1 MDIQGGVLVESQT
14 HAKPITKLSSLNE
27 KNRQAG
33 VWRPF
38 LRLIASVKLPYLWII
53 LCVVVTLTQS
63 TIALLFPQYVQK
75 ILAGDISQRTIL
87 INIALIFGM
96 GVAAS
101 VAQFVGALTS
111 SKISL
116 RFRKFIWRRLIRL
129 PIPYFDR
136 NKPREMISRTTEDTT
151 RLSNFFAVD
160 LGGIISSIYLLI
172 GTFVILFS
180 YNWRLAAVEAVII
193 PLVIVVGIVNGR
205 LSYKWTNRVQRSLAK
220 LTELLSELLV
230 NIPLIKTFTK
240 ENVEEERGK
249 EYIDKLYLAKLM
261 FTFITKLIRLLNEM
275 INVLQT
281 IIVIVLGIY
290 LVSKN
295 IITLPV
301 WIAFYLYAQ
310 SLTSAV
316 AGIMDSWANLKT
328 CQGAVRRLSE
338 ITMEPLEAYENISQR
353 MKPNDELSFDQ
364 VTFKYADHTVLR
376 NVTFSIPSGKTTAI
390 IGPSG
395 AGKSTIFN
403 LIERFYRADEGKI
416 RLGAISIDEYNLQE
430 WRNSIGCVSQ
440 ETRLFSGTLRE
451 NITYGLDRSVS
462 DEEIIDAAKEAF
474 AWEFISSF
482 EHGLDTD
489 VGEAGS
495 KLSGG
500 QRQRIAIARVIL
512 KNPGLLLLDEAT
524 SNLDAETE
532 AMVNQALKKLSSGRT
547 TIIIAHRLSTI
558 EAADQIILLGDE
570 HVKDVGNH
578 TSLLQR
584 NPLYK
589 QMIDIQKS
597 V

>member
-1 MDIQGGVLVESQT
+1 MESQT
-14 HAKPITKLSSLNE
+14 HTKPITTLSSLHDE
-27 KNRQAG
+27 KRHAG

-38 LRLIASVKLPYLWII
+38 LRLIASVKLPYFWII
-53 LCVVVTLTQS
+53 LCVIVTMSQS

-96 GVAAS
+96 GVVAS
-101 VAQFVGALTS
+101 VSQFVGALTS

-136 NKPREMISRTTEDTT
+136 NKPRELISRTTEDTT
-151 RLSNFFAVD
+151 RLSSFFAVD
-160 LGGIISSIYLLI
+160 LGGILSSLYLLI

-180 YNWRLAAVEAVII
+180 YNWRLAAVEAFII

-301 WIAFYLYAQ
+301 WIAFYLYAR
-310 SLTSAV
+310 SLTSSV
-316 AGIMDSWANLKT
+316 ATVMNSWANLKT

-338 ITMEPLEAYENISQR
+338 ITSEPLEPYESVSQK

-364 VTFKYADHTVLR
+364 VTFSYADHTVLR
-376 NVTFSIPSGKTTAI
+376 NVTFNIPSGKTTAI

-403 LIERFYRADEGKI
+403 LIERFYKADEGVI
-416 RLGAISIDEYNLQE
+416 RLGDLSIDQYNLQE

-440 ETRLFSGTLRE
+440 ETRLFSGTIRE

-474 AWEFISSF
+474 AWDFISSF
-482 EHGLDTD
+482 ELGLDTD
-489 VGEAGS
+489 VGEGGNN
-495 KLSGG
+495 LSGG

-532 AMVNQALKKLSSGRT
+532 SMVNQALKKLSSGRT

-570 HVKDVGNH
+570 HVRDVGHH
-578 TSLLQR
+578 TSLLER
-584 NPLYK
+584 SPIYK

-597 V
+597 F

>member
-1 MDIQGGVLVESQT
+1 
-14 HAKPITKLSSLNE
+14 
-27 KNRQAG
+27 
-33 VWRPF
+33 
-38 LRLIASVKLPYLWII
+38 
-53 LCVVVTLTQS
+53 
-63 TIALLFPQYVQK
+63 
-75 ILAGDISQRTIL
+75 
-87 INIALIFGM
+87 
-96 GVAAS
+96 
-101 VAQFVGALTS
+101 
-111 SKISL
+111 
-116 RFRKFIWRRLIRL
+116 
-129 PIPYFDR
+129 
-136 NKPREMISRTTEDTT
+136 MISRTTEDTT
-151 RLSNFFAVD
+151 RLSSFFAVD
-160 LGGIISSIYLLI
+160 LGGILSSLYLLI

-180 YNWRLAAVEAVII
+180 YNWRLAAVEAFII

-301 WIAFYLYAQ
+301 WIAFYLYAR
-310 SLTSAV
+310 SLTSSV
-316 AGIMDSWANLKT
+316 ATVMNSWANLKT

-338 ITMEPLEAYENISQR
+338 ITSEPLEPYESVSQK

-364 VTFKYADHTVLR
+364 VTFSYADHTVLR
-376 NVTFSIPSGKTTAI
+376 NVTFNIPSGKTTAI

-403 LIERFYRADEGKI
+403 LIERFYKADEGVI
-416 RLGAISIDEYNLQE
+416 RLGDLSIDQYNLQE

-440 ETRLFSGTLRE
+440 ETRLFSGTIRE

-474 AWEFISSF
+474 AWDFISSF
-482 EHGLDTD
+482 ELGLDTD
-489 VGEAGS
+489 VGEGGNN
-495 KLSGG
+495 LSGG

-532 AMVNQALKKLSSGRT
+532 SMVNQALKKLSSGRT

-570 HVKDVGNH
+570 HVRDVGHH
-578 TSLLQR
+578 TSLLER
-584 NPLYK
+584 SPIYK

-597 V
+597 F